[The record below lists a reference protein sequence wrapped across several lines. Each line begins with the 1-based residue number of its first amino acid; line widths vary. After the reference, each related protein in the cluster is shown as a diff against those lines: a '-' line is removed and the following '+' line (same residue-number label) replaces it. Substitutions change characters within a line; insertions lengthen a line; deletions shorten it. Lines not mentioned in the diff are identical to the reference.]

1 MQKELDLLKLYE
13 HRITRQQYRTFKG
26 QILSGDIDGF
36 RTGLFRLINR
46 ENNEKNKKDRH
57 NNNTNAISLN
67 NNYDNRK

>member
-36 RTGLFRLINR
+36 RKGLFRLIK
-46 ENNEKNKKDRH
+46 EGKIK
-57 NNNTNAISLN
+57 
-67 NNYDNRK
+67 